1 MISRRKGKM
10 LNVLAGNRI
19 AGQLNRVSGNTFS
32 FTYVPGAG
40 EEEAVSLTM
49 PVRPES
55 WMWRHGLHPIFDMN
69 LPEGALRRW
78 IEDMF
83 SKAIPDVD
91 DLELLKITG
100 SSQIGRLQYL
110 EADTGIEPME
120 SVSVEE
126 ILTYQGA
133 EDLFQDLLT
142 IYAASSGISGVQ
154 PKILIRALDGEK
166 MSPEHKLTV
175 QASTHIVK
183 TWDARYPELARNE
196 YCCLRAAELSGMQ
209 VPPFRISDNGRFLVI
224 ERFDM
229 GEHGYLGMEDFCVLQ
244 GLASKQKYS
253 GSLERLLKGVK
264 AFTEEADRHASCRE
278 VFKMIVLSVGLRNGD
293 AHLKNFCLLYD
304 SPAGRSGRLAP
315 VFDHVT
321 TTAYL
326 PNDTMAL
333 TLKGTKR
340 WPTRKR
346 LMEFGTSH
354 CDLSSREASEAINE
368 VAEGISQAR
377 KEVDGYARSLPEFR
391 EIADKMLRAW
401 EEGLEGLADKP

>member
-1 MISRRKGKM
+1 MM
-10 LNVLAGNRI
+10 LNVLAGNHI
-19 AGQLNRVSGNTFS
+19 AGQLNRVSANTFS
-32 FTYVPGAG
+32 FTYLPDAG
-40 EEEAVSLTM
+40 EDQAVSLTM

-55 WMWRHGLHPIFDMN
+55 WIWRHGLHPIFDMN

-83 SKAIPDVD
+83 SKAIPDFD

-100 SSQIGRLQYL
+100 GSQVGRLQYR
-110 EADTGIEPME
+110 EPDTRMEPMQ
-120 SVSVEE
+120 SVSVEK
-126 ILTYQGA
+126 ILTYQGS
-133 EDLFQDLLT
+133 EDLFRDLLE
-142 IYAASSGISGVQ
+142 IYATSSGISGVQ
-154 PKILIRALDGEK
+154 PKILIRASDGEK

-175 QASTHIVK
+175 QSSTHIVK

-196 YCCLRAAELSGMQ
+196 YCCLRAAQWSNMQ
-209 VPPFRISDNGRFLVI
+209 VPPFSVSDNGRFLIV

-229 GEHGYLGMEDFCVLQ
+229 GEHDYLGLEDFCVLQ

-253 GSLERLLKGVK
+253 GSLERLLKTLK
-264 AFTEEADRHASCRE
+264 AFTQEADRHATCRE

-304 SPAGRSGRLAP
+304 TPARRSGRLAP
-315 VFDHVT
+315 VFDHIT

-326 PNDTMAL
+326 PKDTMAL

-340 WPTRKR
+340 WPTRKK
-346 LMEFGTSH
+346 LMEFATIH
-354 CDLSSREASEAINE
+354 CDLPPREASRAIKE

-377 KEVDGYARSLPEFR
+377 KEVKEYGRSLPGFR
-391 EIADKMLRAW
+391 DIAEKMLQAW
-401 EEGLEGLADKP
+401 EEGLAGLSGK